1 MVQLNWINVNLLV
14 ADFVKF
20 NASVQKLSVRKTKK
34 MIHFNWVNV
43 NLLVTRESFYNSLEW

>member
-14 ADFVKF
+14 AAFVKF
-20 NASVQKLSVRKTKK
+20 NASVQKLSIRKTKK
-34 MIHFNWVNV
+34 MVQFNWVNV